1 MEFIKKNPKKI
12 ILSGKAQS
20 GKNET
25 ANIIKEYFE
34 KNNKKTV
41 IISYAK
47 YLKDYIKEITNWD
60 GLEETKPRELLQ
72 QLGVELIKNKIDEN
86 LLINRIKQDIEVYS
100 YFFDV
105 IIIGD
110 ARFESEIENIKDE
123 NTIVL
128 NIVGKENNL
137 TDEQRNHITETALN
151 NYNNYDY
158 IIENNQTKEE
168 LKEQIIK
175 IMEEIR
181 CKI

>member
-1 MEFIKKNPKKI
+1 MQFIKKNPKKI
-12 ILSGKAQS
+12 ILTGKAQS

-25 ANIIKEYFE
+25 ATIIKEYYE
-34 KNNKKTV
+34 KNNKKTI

-60 GLEETKPRELLQ
+60 GLEETKPRKLLQ

-105 IIIGD
+105 IIVSD
-110 ARFESEIENIKDE
+110 ARFINEIESIKDK

-128 NIVGKENNL
+128 NILGKDNNL
-137 TDEQRNHITETALN
+137 TEEEKKHITETALD
-151 NYNNYDY
+151 NYKKYDY
-158 IIENNQTKEE
+158 IIENKTTKEE
-168 LKEQIIK
+168 LKTQIKK
-175 IMEEIR
+175 IMEET
-181 CKI
+181 KWK